1 MADLYS
7 PKKSDTVVA
16 TTAPTAFWPV
26 MLVGLSL
33 IAVLVW
39 QLRAATQVKEHGAQM
54 RDQQVKLVNQSR
66 REQAGLQKFARDLIE
81 VAKTDDEAK
90 AIVTKYGIA
99 VTNSGAAAPAAPAPA
114 PQPSP

>member
-7 PKKSDTVVA
+7 PKKTETVVTA
-16 TTAPTAFWPV
+16 APTAFWPV

-54 RDQQVKLVNQSR
+54 RDQQVKLVEQSR
-66 REQAGLQKFARDLIE
+66 RIQVGLQKFARDLIE

-99 VTNSGAAAPAAPAPA
+99 VTNSGAAAAPAPA
-114 PQPSP
+114 PQASP

>member
-7 PKKSDTVVA
+7 AKKTETVA
-16 TTAPTAFWPV
+16 TSGPTAFWPV

-33 IAVLVW
+33 CSILVW
-39 QLRAATQVKEHGAQM
+39 QLIVANQVREHGTQM
-54 RDQQVKLVNQSR
+54 RDQQVKVVEQSR
-66 REQAGLQKFARDLIE
+66 KVQAGLQKFARDLIE
-81 VAKTDDEAK
+81 VAKTDETAK

-99 VTNSGAAAPAAPAPA
+99 VTNPAAAAPA